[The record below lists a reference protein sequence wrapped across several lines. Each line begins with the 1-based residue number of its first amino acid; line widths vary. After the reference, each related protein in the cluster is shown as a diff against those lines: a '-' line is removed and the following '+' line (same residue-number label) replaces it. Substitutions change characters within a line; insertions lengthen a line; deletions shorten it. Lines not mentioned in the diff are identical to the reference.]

1 MTFRHSGVKS
11 LPTGRTGAIC
21 CIRSLPYDPV
31 SHQCGAEDEKVGA
44 ESRDVFEVGIGSTFG
59 EDLDTRGI
67 RDLTAQVFGCAGR
80 VGGHRVSGEDRQFEA
95 VPRIEGNDVLWVR
108 RNDQLLVA
116 ARELEGLRVLGRRT
130 FRAAARGEKRGRSD
144 ARADAEE
151 TASRQVVHDRP
162 VVAIGRGG
170 RKESSHAC

>member
-1 MTFRHSGVKS
+1 MYSKLGSEAPSAKISTPVASG
-11 LPTGRTGAIC
+11 THGAGV
-21 CIRSLPYDPV
+21 R
-31 SHQCGAEDEKVGA
+31 
-44 ESRDVFEVGIGSTFG
+44 
-59 EDLDTRGI
+59 
-67 RDLTAQVFGCAGR
+67 CADR

-95 VPRIEGNDVLWVR
+95 VPRIEGNDVLRVR

-130 FRAAARGEKRGRSD
+130 FRAAAGGEKRGRSD